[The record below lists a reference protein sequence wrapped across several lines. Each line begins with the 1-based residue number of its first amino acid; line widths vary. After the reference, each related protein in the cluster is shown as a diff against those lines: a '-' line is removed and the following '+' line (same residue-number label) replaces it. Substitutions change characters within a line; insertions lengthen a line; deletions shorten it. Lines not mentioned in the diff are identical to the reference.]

1 MDINRP
7 SAKWKNRRKSW
18 IMKWLLYFAEKKD
31 QDAAAVLGISRSYFD
46 NKLHRNSFSFED
58 ILILS
63 ELAHINIAFVDERSG
78 IIIDQIDFDK
88 WFEDKPEVTL
98 NIEEYRKLER
108 NKQYQLYLQKKAELE
123 ELEKTLDIN

>member
-7 SAKWKNRRKSW
+7 STKWKNRRKSW

-63 ELAHINIAFVDERSG
+63 ELAHINIAFVDGRSG
-78 IIIDQIDFDK
+78 VIIDQIDFDK

-108 NKQYQLYLQKKAELE
+108 SKQYQLYLQKKAELE